1 SVRRGRAGVD
11 ARATNAYWGREALDR
26 TILDAL
32 RAAGRTVAELTV
44 DGLGPAHQ
52 FHSGGKSATQR
63 LARLAALR
71 PGMRVLD
78 VGGGLGG
85 PARPL
90 AHQVRRRG
98 PLVD

>member
-1 SVRRGRAGVD
+1 VD

-32 RAAGRTVAELTV
+32 RTAGRNVDALTV
-44 DGLGPAHQ
+44 DELAPADQ

-71 PGMRVLD
+71 PGLSVLD
-78 VGGGLGG
+78 VGAGSAAP
-85 PARPL
+85 PAHSPPSS
-90 AHQVRRRG
+90 AAG
-98 PLVD
+98 SP